1 MPAAERVEIVVIG
14 AGPAGLA
21 VGGALAARGVRARL
35 LDREGVAAAWHRHYA
50 CLHLHTVRSLSGL
63 PGRPIPRRACRYVAR
78 ADVVR
83 YLEEYRG
90 VHSLDVREG
99 VEVER
104 VERAGD
110 RYRVVTATGTLEAEA
125 VVVATGYNRTPAVP
139 EWPGTF
145 DGEIV
150 HTAAYRD
157 AGPFAGRDVLVAS
170 CGNSGAEI
178 ACDLA
183 EHGARS
189 VRVAIRTPPHVVPRQ
204 AVGLPAQLIGIA
216 LKRLPSTVGDA
227 ITAAIARVFI
237 GDLTRHGVAR
247 PEDGLVTRYRSR
259 SALPVLDIG
268 FAQALK
274 AGRISVVPAI
284 AALAGDEVELVGGAR
299 IHVDAIV
306 AATGYRR
313 DLESLVG
320 GLPGVLD
327 GAGVPRAL
335 GGATVPG
342 LPRLHF
348 VGYANDLGGN
358 LRAIRREAEAVAVA
372 LTPA

>member
-1 MPAAERVEIVVIG
+1 M
-14 AGPAGLA
+14 
-21 VGGALAARGVRARL
+21 
-35 LDREGVAAAWHRHYA
+35 
-50 CLHLHTVRSLSGL
+50 
-63 PGRPIPRRACRYVAR
+63 
-78 ADVVR
+78 
-83 YLEEYRG
+83 
-90 VHSLDVREG
+90 
-99 VEVER
+99 
-104 VERAGD
+104 
-110 RYRVVTATGTLEAEA
+110 
-125 VVVATGYNRTPAVP
+125 
-139 EWPGTF
+139 
-145 DGEIV
+145 
-150 HTAAYRD
+150 
-157 AGPFAGRDVLVAS
+157 
-170 CGNSGAEI
+170 
-178 ACDLA
+178 
-183 EHGARS
+183 
-189 VRVAIRTPPHVVPRQ
+189 PRQ

-237 GDLTRHGVAR
+237 GDLTRHGLAR

-335 GGATVPG
+335 GGDTVPG

>member
-1 MPAAERVEIVVIG
+1 MATAERVEVVVVG

-21 VGGALAARGVRARL
+21 VGGALAARGIRARL
-35 LDREGVAAAWHRHYA
+35 LDREDAGAAWRHHYS

-63 PGRPIPRRACRYVAR
+63 PGRPIPRRNGRYVSR
-78 ADVVR
+78 ADIVA
-83 YLEEYRG
+83 YLEDYRRAYD
-90 VHSLDVREG
+90 LDVRAG

-104 VERAGD
+104 IEQTGAH
-110 RYRVVTATGTLEAEA
+110 YRVVTADGALLANA
-125 VVVATGYNRTPAVP
+125 VIVATGYNRTPVIP
-139 EWPGTF
+139 EWTGAF
-145 DGEIV
+145 DGLIV

-157 AGPFAGRDVLVAS
+157 AAPFAGRDMLVAG

-183 EHGARS
+183 DHGARS

-204 AVGLPAQLIGIA
+204 AVGLPAQLIGVA
-216 LKRLPSTVGDA
+216 LKSLPTAAGDA

-237 GDLTRHGVAR
+237 GDLTRYGLAR
-247 PEDGLVTRYRSR
+247 AEDGLVTRYRSR

-268 FAQALK
+268 FARALK

-299 IHVDAIV
+299 IRADGIV

-313 DLESLVG
+313 DLEPLVG
-320 GLPGVLD
+320 GLAGALD
-327 GAGVPRAL
+327 GGGQPRAL
-335 GGATVPG
+335 GGHTVPS

-348 VGYANDLGGN
+348 AGYANDIGGN
-358 LRAIRREAEAVAVA
+358 LRAIHREAKAIAAA
-372 LTPA
+372 LASP